1 MASPERAGIK
11 VSRNIMALDGHGN
24 SPLDVV
30 PELGFNTS
38 SVLIRIR
45 ALSKSVRT
53 TGDGTSGAKALT
65 LAVASTFADGDTI
78 GIYNESTLTEYEIN
92 IIASGGGTTA
102 ITLTADMANTY
113 SDARVIL
120 ITDSDTVTT
129 SSNSDDTE
137 TIYQRFGA

>member
-1 MASPERAGIK
+1 MASPERRGIK

-30 PELGFNTS
+30 PELGFNAS

-45 ALSKSVRT
+45 ALSKSART

-65 LAVASTFADGDTI
+65 LAAVSTFADGDTI

-92 IIASGGGTTA
+92 TIASGGGTTA
-102 ITLTADMANTY
+102 ITLTTNMANTY
-113 SDARVIL
+113 NDARVIKVV
-120 ITDSDTVTT
+120 DSDTVTK
-129 SSNSDDTE
+129 SNNADDTE